1 MFSKH
6 GSFIIVRGTSQNNF
20 NPTYKWFN
28 GFREEESKNI
38 FSYGPLLKLCLKAE
52 AILNFW
58 ISQETCILQ
67 RFIQG
72 VLQLICFKWLGGFR
86 HELFNNIFPYSQSY
100 VKLVKEG
107 DHLGFPTHTK
117 SENKVYVIFQVQLKF
132 YPVPSF
138 KCLFHFLMGFY
149 LKTLRCS
156 GGHLWFPITYII
168 LILYRVTYVVS
179 QKRLEILANDHK
191 A

>member
-58 ISQETCILQ
+58 ISQETCILL

-72 VLQLICFKWLGGFR
+72 ALQLICFKWLGGFR

-117 SENKVYVIFQVQLKF
+117 VKIRCMWFFRYSLNSIQFLVSNVFFTFSWGSILKLWGAVVAIFDF
-132 YPVPSF
+132 PS
-138 KCLFHFLMGFY
+138 H
-149 LKTLRCS
+149 
-156 GGHLWFPITYII
+156 I
-168 LILYRVTYVVS
+168 
-179 QKRLEILANDHK
+179 
-191 A
+191 